1 MIRIDRRIVH
11 CLSLGC
17 VGVLFLLSFE
27 ARAQA
32 DPPLKVIVTLPVLKD
47 LTEQIGREHVEVR
60 SLIMGFESTHTYSP
74 KPGDIVA
81 VREARLFF
89 QIGVGLEIW
98 VDSLIKN
105 ADNKSLLVVTTGQ
118 GVPLLRDQGLEDTE
132 PNIPAADR
140 HRLGNPYIWLDPENA
155 KTMLR
160 HITDGLIKL
169 DPKNK
174 GFYLRNQAEYLKE
187 LDLLETKLKQK
198 AAKLSRRKIVTH
210 LPAWPYFARRFG
222 FEIGGSLLTQVGTE
236 PSAHRLADL
245 IKTMKRE
252 KIKVIGSEPQLN
264 AELPQTVAKETD
276 ATVVL
281 LTVLPGAIPG
291 TETYLT
297 LMEYNVNQLVETL
310 SR

>member
-1 MIRIDRRIVH
+1 MIRIDRKIVR

-17 VGVLFLLSFE
+17 VGALFLLSFE

-32 DPPLKVIVTLPVLKD
+32 DPPLKVVATLPVLKD

-60 SLIMGFESTHTYSP
+60 SLITGLESEHTYSP
-74 KPGDIVA
+74 KPSDIVA
-81 VREARLFF
+81 VREAQLFF

-118 GVPLLRDQGLEDTE
+118 GVPLLRDQGLEETE
-132 PNIPAADR
+132 SNTPSPDR
-140 HRLGNPYIWLDPENA
+140 HRLGNPHIWLDPENA

-160 HITDGLIKL
+160 HITDGLIKV
-169 DPKNK
+169 DPKSK
-174 GFYLRNQAEYLKE
+174 GVYLHNQAEYLKE
-187 LDLLETKLKQK
+187 LDLLEAKLKQK
-198 AAKLSRRKIVTH
+198 VAKLSHRKIVTYH
-210 LPAWPYFARRFG
+210 PAWPYFARRFG
-222 FEIGGSLLTQVGTE
+222 FEIRGSLLTQVGTE

-245 IKTMKRE
+245 IKTMKQE
-252 KIKVIGSEPQLN
+252 KIKVIASEPQLN
-264 AELPQTVAKETD
+264 PELPQTVAKETG

-291 TETYLT
+291 TETYLSM
-297 LMEYNVNQLVETL
+297 MEYNVNQLVEAL